1 MLLPWEINWGPRPP
15 NRFLT
20 ARRTK
25 CCRVLGNGQYLWLHR
40 GGPLVLRHS
49 PDREEGE
56 GCSPTFHKN
65 FVSARRCARS
75 LFLSSPALEKVDII
89 PNYIDKGFQVGT
101 TTKKTMQKSLAMW
114 DILQFGEAEPLEVQR
129 GTGKN

>member
-1 MLLPWEINWGPRPP
+1 MPPPWEINWGLRPP

-20 ARRTK
+20 VRRTK
-25 CCRVLGNGQYLWLHR
+25 CCGVLGNDQYLRLHR
-40 GGPLVLRHS
+40 GGPPILRHS

-56 GCSPTFHKN
+56 GCSPTFQED

-89 PNYIDKGFQVGT
+89 PNCIDKRHPGGN
-101 TTKKTMQKSLAMW
+101 KYKRTM
-114 DILQFGEAEPLEVQR
+114 
-129 GTGKN
+129 